1 MRGRRRRSKVVGHC
15 STTRPNGAGQIP
27 APHQEDRS
35 TIHRMRKLGY
45 DSKQIAA
52 ATGLRPAPSFLVYPN
67 GGSSRRKNSR
77 SVMPNHLQPAW
88 DHARKT
94 TLNAQEP
101 SFSRGHTYGLYVYF
115 LVFKA
120 WSKEESAPLISL
132 ITAVLS
138 GGSNFSS
145 WPSIISNAI
154 SGSFVATSKKSR
166 SIPRRR
172 KP

>member
-1 MRGRRRRSKVVGHC
+1 
-15 STTRPNGAGQIP
+15 
-27 APHQEDRS
+27 
-35 TIHRMRKLGY
+35 MRKLGY

-120 WSKEESAPLISL
+120 WSKEESAPHCGSL
-132 ITAVLS
+132 
-138 GGSNFSS
+138 GGIEFLQLAFDYLQCDIR
-145 WPSIISNAI
+145 IIRCHI
-154 SGSFVATSKKSR
+154 EKKSFNPEAKKTLIYPGR
-166 SIPRRR
+166 E
-172 KP
+172 